1 MCVRPNNIVVEQCF
15 DNEDDGVWM
24 ARGRKWAYLKKQ
36 STTLRTIEL
45 PRDAFTKSMAMS
57 AQTELGNSLARW

>member
-1 MCVRPNNIVVEQCF
+1 
-15 DNEDDGVWM
+15 M